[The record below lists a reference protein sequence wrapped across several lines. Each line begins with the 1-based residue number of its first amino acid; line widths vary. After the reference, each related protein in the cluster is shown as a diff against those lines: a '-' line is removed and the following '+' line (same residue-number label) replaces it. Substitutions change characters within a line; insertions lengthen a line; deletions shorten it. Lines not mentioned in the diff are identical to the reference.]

1 MDMSDSYDSDIC
13 SRMYDCR
20 MKKRTSLN
28 LDVDL
33 VAEARDVLGTNG
45 TTETV
50 HRALEDVIRREHLR
64 RLTERTFEDLTPE
77 ALDELRQWRTAD
89 RLD

>member
-1 MDMSDSYDSDIC
+1 
-13 SRMYDCR
+13 

-33 VAEARDVLGTNG
+33 VAEAREVLGTNG

-50 HRALEDVIRREHLR
+50 HRALAEVVRTEHLR
-64 RLTERTFEDLTPE
+64 RLAEETFEDLTPE
-77 ALDELRQWRTAD
+77 ALAKLRRWRTAD
-89 RLD
+89 WVD